1 MSVHAVGVVPN
12 ESSTAKKMQTTVVE
26 QIKEFREKRKAIIL
40 AHVYQRDA
48 VQALADFTGDSL
60 ALSRK
65 AVETEAQV
73 IVFCGVQFMAE
84 TAAILN
90 PDKTVLLPVKEA
102 GCELADMATGEEV
115 RARKKQMPDATVV
128 SYVNTTAEVKAESDI
143 CCTSSNAVD
152 VVRSVGEGPVLF
164 IPDRNLGAYAASVS
178 GKDIHLWDG
187 WCYVHE
193 NIRPERIQELRR
205 EHPEAKVMVHPE
217 CTPAVID
224 LADYVGSTAQM
235 IAYASESQA
244 ESFIV
249 GTEDG
254 LLFPLKRDNP
264 GKTFYPVG
272 TICRGMKTITLERV
286 KDALVQMQY
295 PVSIP
300 EAIRVRA
307 KRALD
312 RMLEL

>member
-1 MSVHAVGVVPN
+1 M
-12 ESSTAKKMQTTVVE
+12 ESALVD
-26 QIKEFREKRKAIIL
+26 QIKELQEKRNAVIL
-40 AHVYQRDA
+40 AHVYQRDE

-102 GCELADMATGEEV
+102 GCELADMATAEEV
-115 RARKKQMPDATVV
+115 RAKTQEMPDATVV
-128 SYVNTTAEVKAESDI
+128 SYVNSTAEVKAESDI

-152 VVRSVGEGPVLF
+152 VVRSVEEGPVLF
-164 IPDRNLGAYAASVS
+164 IPDRNLGAYAASVT
-178 GKDIHLWDG
+178 GKDIRLWDG

-193 NIRPERIQELRR
+193 DIKPERIRVLRR
-205 EHPEAKVMVHPE
+205 KHPEAKVMVHPE
-217 CTPAVID
+217 CTPEVIN

-235 IAYASESQA
+235 LTYARESQA
-244 ESFIV
+244 EAFIV

-264 GKTFYPVG
+264 EKRFYPVG
-272 TICRGMKTITLERV
+272 TVCRGMKTITLQQV
-286 KDALVQMQY
+286 SNALEQMRY
-295 PVSIP
+295 PVSLP
-300 EAIRVRA
+300 EALRVPA
-307 KRALD
+307 KRVLD

>member
-1 MSVHAVGVVPN
+1 MASALVD
-12 ESSTAKKMQTTVVE
+12 
-26 QIKEFREKRKAIIL
+26 QIKELQEKRNAVIL
-40 AHVYQRDA
+40 AHVYQRDE
-48 VQALADFTGDSL
+48 VQSLADFTGDSL

-90 PDKTVLLPVKEA
+90 PDKTVLLPVKAA
-102 GCELADMATGEEV
+102 GCELADMATAEDV
-115 RARKKQMPDATVV
+115 RAKKKQLPDAKVV
-128 SYVNTTAEVKAESDI
+128 SYVNSAAEVKAASDI

-152 VVRSVGEGPVLF
+152 VVRSIGEGPVLF
-164 IPDRNLGAYAASVS
+164 VPDRNLGAYAASVT
-178 GKDIHLWDG
+178 GKHVRLWDG

-193 NIRPERIQELRR
+193 DIKPERIRALRSR
-205 EHPEAKVMVHPE
+205 HPEAKVMVHPE
-217 CTPAVID
+217 CTPAVIN

-235 IAYASESQA
+235 LTYASESQA
-244 ESFIV
+244 EEFIV

-264 GKTFYPVG
+264 GKAFYPVG
-272 TICRGMKTITLERV
+272 TICRGMKTITLEHVRN
-286 KDALVQMQY
+286 ALALMQY
-295 PVSIP
+295 RVHVP
-300 EAIRVRA
+300 EAIRARA

>member
-1 MSVHAVGVVPN
+1 MKSAL
-12 ESSTAKKMQTTVVE
+12 VE
-26 QIKEFREKRKAIIL
+26 QIKELRKKQKAVIL
-40 AHVYQRDA
+40 AHVYQRDE
-48 VQALADFTGDSL
+48 VQALADYTGDSL

-65 AVETEAQV
+65 AVETDAQV

-90 PDKTVLLPVKEA
+90 PDKTVLLPVKAA
-102 GCELADMATGEEV
+102 GCELADMATAEDV
-115 RARKKQMPDATVV
+115 RAKKKQMPDATVV
-128 SYVNTTAEVKAESDI
+128 SYVNSTAGVKAESDI

-152 VVRSVGEGPVLF
+152 VVRSVGAGPVLF
-164 IPDRNLGAYAASVS
+164 IPDRNLGAYAASVT
-178 GKDIHLWDG
+178 GQDVRLWDG

-193 NIRPERIQELRR
+193 GIRPERIRALRR
-205 EHPEAKVMVHPE
+205 KHPGAKVMVHPE
-217 CTPAVID
+217 CTPAVIE

-244 ESFIV
+244 KSFIV

-254 LLFPLKRDNP
+254 LLFPLKQNNP
-264 GKTFYPVG
+264 EKTFYPVG
-272 TICRGMKTITLERV
+272 TICHGMKTITLRDV
-286 KDALVQMQY
+286 RNALAQMQH

-307 KRALD
+307 KQALD